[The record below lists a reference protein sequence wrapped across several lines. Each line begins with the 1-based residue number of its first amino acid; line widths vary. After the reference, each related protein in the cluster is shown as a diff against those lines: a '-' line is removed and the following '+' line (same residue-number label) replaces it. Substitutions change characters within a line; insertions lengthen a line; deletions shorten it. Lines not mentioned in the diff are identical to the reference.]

1 MTSISKV
8 KGRNLVL
15 AGGNETSVPKK
26 SKDKRGA
33 WGGGR
38 KTVNSH
44 SSLHCCGCSCIL
56 SCSMIIWSRQDIQIR
71 IWGRN
76 NMECFN
82 IFGLIFVAVI
92 MIPNILF
99 AMKWKDGFQNKWNNK
114 SVEMIEQI
122 GRFGCLGFMI
132 LNIPGTWFGW
142 WSDEAFAIYLL
153 VDTVLAILY
162 CTVWVIFFQKN
173 RMFTAMALS
182 IIPSI
187 LFLFSGIMS
196 RSILLILSAVLFAP
210 SHIMISYKNAK

>member
-1 MTSISKV
+1 
-8 KGRNLVL
+8 
-15 AGGNETSVPKK
+15 
-26 SKDKRGA
+26 
-33 WGGGR
+33 
-38 KTVNSH
+38 
-44 SSLHCCGCSCIL
+44 
-56 SCSMIIWSRQDIQIR
+56 
-71 IWGRN
+71 
-76 NMECFN
+76 MECFN

-122 GRFGCLGFMI
+122 GRFGCFGFMI

-162 CTVWVIFFQKN
+162 CTVWVIFFKKN
-173 RMFTAMALS
+173 RMFRAMALS
-182 IIPSI
+182 IIPSV